1 MPLLALAQVRE
12 LSKDDLLLSGWLDD
26 VFSSDDEIERANYC
40 NAAKLRAKELGCAQ
54 EFAILLAAYK
64 KEVAALKKQNA
75 RIRNENVISFPFE
88 TDGYGRPIP
97 TIANFLL
104 VFRNDPEFASLRFN
118 ELSRAPERTVRGVLK
133 RWTDADDAK
142 AREYIE
148 RVYKFHSAQKC
159 DDAMRILFSER
170 SYNPVV
176 ELIDS
181 LEWDGVP
188 RIENLLHEW
197 MMCDDTPYTR
207 EVSRLIFAGGIH
219 RIYNPGCKFD
229 DTPVLIGTKQGEGK
243 STFVRWLAMRD
254 EFFTEVTEIEG
265 QKGMEDIEGAW
276 ICEIGELLAL
286 TRARDVEA
294 VKSFMTR
301 QIDHYRKPYDK
312 RPGNYPRMCIFI
324 GTTNREQFLTDKTGN
339 RRFYPVRVRQRGYE
353 LFDRKEEVRAYIRQC
368 WAEAKYLYDA
378 GELPPYARREL
389 IGEIRSAQSE
399 AVEDDY
405 RVGQIEEYLRDHQR
419 VCVLELWENAL
430 GNRFQKPTPADSRAI
445 GLIMAGM
452 SEWKRMARPV
462 STADYGKQRCW
473 ERISG
478 TDLSEYL

>member
-12 LSKDDLLLSGWLDD
+12 FSQDDLLLSGWLDD

-88 TDGYGRPIP
+88 TDGYGRPMP

-118 ELSRAPERTVRGVLK
+118 ELSCAPERTVRGVVK
-133 RWTDADDAK
+133 RWTDADDAQT
-142 AREYIE
+142 REYIE

-181 LEWDGVP
+181 FEWDGVP

-197 MMCDDTPYTR
+197 MVCEDTPYTR

-265 QKGMEDIEGAW
+265 QKGMEAIEGAW

-312 RPGNYPRMCIFI
+312 RPGDYPRMCIFI

-353 LFDRKEEVRAYIRQC
+353 LFDHKEEARAYIRQC
-368 WAEAKYLYDA
+368 WAEAKHLYDA

-452 SEWKRMARPV
+452 SEWKRIERPV